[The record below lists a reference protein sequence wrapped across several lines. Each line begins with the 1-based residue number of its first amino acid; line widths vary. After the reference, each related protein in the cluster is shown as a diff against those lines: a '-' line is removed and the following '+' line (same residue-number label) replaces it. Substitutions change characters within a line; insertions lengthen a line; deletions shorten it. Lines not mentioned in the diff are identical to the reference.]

1 MFLRESDFH
10 LERSFLLSDSPDKL
24 ALMKLYHV
32 IQKWFNEEQI
42 DRIHYLNSR
51 AIEETLDIRKQSAYT
66 LMQVLGK
73 FSNQTLEVLP
83 ITCERL
89 VLKFTSTKSVDAR
102 QKNEFL
108 ERLF

>member
-1 MFLRESDFH
+1 
-10 LERSFLLSDSPDKL
+10 
-24 ALMKLYHV
+24 
-32 IQKWFNEEQI
+32 
-42 DRIHYLNSR
+42 
-51 AIEETLDIRKQSAYT
+51 
-66 LMQVLGK
+66 MQVLGK